1 MKTEEQLVNE
11 GMAAEAL
18 LKNEAFNS
26 VVNDLVDITFQ
37 SFATSSPTETD
48 SREGAYQNY
57 KALVDIVNTL
67 KQRVAIRDDI
77 NERASESRSEEE

>member
-37 SFATSSPTETD
+37 SFATSSPAEND

>member
-11 GMAAEAL
+11 GTAAEVL
-18 LKNEAFNS
+18 LQSEAFDS
-26 VVNDLVDITFQ
+26 VVNDLVETTFQ
-37 SFATSSPTETD
+37 SFATSAPGENEN
-48 SREGAYQNY
+48 REGAYQSY

-67 KQRVAIRDDI
+67 KQRVAVRDDI

>member
-11 GMAAEAL
+11 GTAAEVL
-18 LKNEAFNS
+18 LQSDAFNS
-26 VVNDLVDITFQ
+26 VVEDLVENTFQ
-37 SFATSSPTETD
+37 SFATSSPGEND
-48 SREGAYQNY
+48 SREGAYQSY

>member
-1 MKTEEQLVNE
+1 MKTEEQLIND

-26 VVNDLVDITFQ
+26 VVNDLVDMTFQ
-37 SFATSSPTETD
+37 SFATSSPGEND

>member
-1 MKTEEQLVNE
+1 MKTEEQLIND
-11 GMAAEAL
+11 GMAAEVL
-18 LKNEAFNS
+18 LQSDAFNS

-37 SFATSSPTETD
+37 SFATSSPGENEN
-48 SREGAYQNY
+48 REGAYQNY

>member
-1 MKTEEQLVNE
+1 MKTEEQLIND

-26 VVNDLVDITFQ
+26 VVNDLVDMTFQ
-37 SFATSSPTETD
+37 SFATSSPTEND